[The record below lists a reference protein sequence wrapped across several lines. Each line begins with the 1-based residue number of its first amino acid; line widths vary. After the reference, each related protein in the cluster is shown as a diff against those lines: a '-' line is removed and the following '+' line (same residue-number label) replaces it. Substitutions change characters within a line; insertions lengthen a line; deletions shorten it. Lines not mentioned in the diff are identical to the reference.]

1 MSTTKFYSKVSSVN
15 CDNQPTILGHEKFH
29 LDKQSKQ
36 ANPVGTNKLANPP
49 ILGTL
54 ERLTVPKRDV
64 YSTSTCNKSLK
75 EVKDK
80 AMGSHCR

>member
-1 MSTTKFYSKVSSVN
+1 MKSFTWTSKA
-15 CDNQPTILGHEKFH
+15 
-29 LDKQSKQ
+29 KQSKQTSKQ